1 MYIIFLLYA
10 SVYQE
15 HGYENVHCANAEE
28 IYSHIISLPLY
39 PGLTSEQ
46 QDYVIDTLKSLCEE

>member
-1 MYIIFLLYA
+1 MRMCI
-10 SVYQE
+10 VRMRRR
-15 HGYENVHCANAEE
+15 
-28 IYSHIISLPLY
+28 IISLPLY

>member
-1 MYIIFLLYA
+1 MYIIFLFICIRIIR
-10 SVYQE
+10 SM
-15 HGYENVHCANAEE
+15 HCANAEE